1 MSNPSD
7 KIREIILG
15 SGTDVPYFTV
25 ATASQAVECT
35 GLDIWAILGGAIIG
49 YYNQFQGGDAVRI
62 IGYGLNL
69 PEKFALADVLSNDS
83 GASAAVPAMS
93 ILANFLMSGGATDI
107 TPDQGF
113 PILRENVYH
122 ESDYLL
128 LPNAILPVGVPITSN
143 WQLEVSFTDIWISML
158 NVPSTYN
165 GKMFYIRPW
174 VEIVHTLPLVPGPP
188 ET

>member
-15 SGTDVPYFTV
+15 SRADVPMFTV
-25 ATASQAVECT
+25 ATSAQAVECT
-35 GLDIWAILGGAIIG
+35 QLNNWAVLGGAIIG

-69 PEKFALADVLSNDS
+69 PEKFALADIVQNETEALS
-83 GASAAVPAMS
+83 AVPAMS
-93 ILANFLMSGGATDI
+93 LQADFFTYEAATDI

-128 LPNAILPVGVPITSN
+128 LPNAILPVGVPITAN
-143 WQLEVSFTDIWISML
+143 WQLEVSFMEIWISML

-165 GKMFYIRPW
+165 GETFYVRPW
-174 VEIVHTLPLVPGPP
+174 VEIVHTLPLVPGPS
-188 ET
+188 T

>member
-15 SGTDVPYFTV
+15 SGTDVPQFTV
-25 ATASQAVECT
+25 ATSAQAVECT
-35 GLDIWAILGGAIIG
+35 GLDKWAVLGGAIIG

-69 PEKFALADVLSNDS
+69 PEKFALADIVQNNS
-83 GASAAVPAMS
+83 GASSAVPAMS
-93 ILANFLMSGGATDI
+93 ILANFVTYVVGTDI

-128 LPNAILPVGVPITSN
+128 LPNAILPVGVPITIN
-143 WQLEVSFTDIWISML
+143 WRLEVSFTDIWISML

-165 GKMFYIRPW
+165 GKTFYVRPW
-174 VEIVHTLPLVPGPP
+174 VEIVHTLPLVPGP
-188 ET
+188 TD